1 MKVVKKAKAEVEILA
16 SVNKNA
22 DKKMVQQSIK
32 EKNDS
37 CVVHLC
43 GCRASKS

>member
-1 MKVVKKAKAEVEILA
+1 MKVIKKAKSEAKILA
-16 SVNKNA
+16 SVSKNA

-43 GCRASKS
+43 GCNSSR